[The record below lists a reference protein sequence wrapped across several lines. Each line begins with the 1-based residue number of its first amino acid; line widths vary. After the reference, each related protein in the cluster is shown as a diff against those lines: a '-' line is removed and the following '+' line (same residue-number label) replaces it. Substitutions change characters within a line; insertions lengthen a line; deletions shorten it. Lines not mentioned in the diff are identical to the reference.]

1 MSVVWAK
8 GSTWANSQSISAAYS
23 ASGSN
28 GYETWTFSGTASGA
42 TQFYIKYTVS
52 GADYYDPG
60 NNANHQIVGSTPT
73 TSTSASTPVTSP
85 TSSLTTSTG
94 TTTVSSDTSTAEFPT
109 GTVAPGS
116 LPPIIPSSIPDE
128 APATSPSG
136 CGTFNG
142 GDNCNG
148 NSYEMAPSSEKRRWQ
163 TPPRG
168 DADYKESFQD
178 YSHLVGYADIKYN
191 AGRNS
196 AVVTVNAA
204 SKTNAVLTY
213 NFGGTT
219 QSSPTFQVSSS
230 LTGALPITVT
240 SSDGKKLVLEPLNFF
255 WQHQSL
261 SAAQASFN
269 GGQKGGIVELFG
281 WPYDDVAKECTFLG
295 KAGKFHNDSQYP
307 ELC

>member
-8 GSTWANSQSISAAYS
+8 GSTWATSQSIAAAYS
-23 ASGSN
+23 ASDSN

-60 NNANHQIVGSTPT
+60 NNVNHQIGASASTASSTATGT
-73 TSTSASTPVTSP
+73 TSTSSG
-85 TSSLTTSTG
+85 TST
-94 TTTVSSDTSTAEFPT
+94 TATADFPT
-109 GTVAPGS
+109 GTVAPGN
-116 LPPIIPSSIPDE
+116 LPPILPSNVPDE

-148 NSYEMAPSSEKRRWQ
+148 DSYEMAPSSEKRRWQ

-204 SKTNAVLTY
+204 SKTNAVLSY

-230 LTGALPITVT
+230 LTKTLPITVT

-281 WPYDDVAKECTFLG
+281 WPYDDVAKECAFLG
-295 KAGKFHNDSQYP
+295 KAGKFHNYS
-307 ELC
+307 